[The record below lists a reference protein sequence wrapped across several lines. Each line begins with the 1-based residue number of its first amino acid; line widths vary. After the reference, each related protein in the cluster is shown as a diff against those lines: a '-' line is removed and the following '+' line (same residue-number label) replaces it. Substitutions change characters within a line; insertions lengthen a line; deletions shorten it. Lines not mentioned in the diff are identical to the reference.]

1 MKALIKR
8 NLESGKAFRKF
19 VDFFHFMYLAFAN
32 HIVSKIP
39 FYYLRTLIYKYLYFM
54 KIGKQTHIQ
63 MGLRVYAPWK
73 IRIGN
78 NCSVG
83 NNCFLDGR
91 RGIEIGNNVDLA
103 SYVQILTLG
112 HDLDDETY
120 KTVGK
125 KVIIKDHA
133 SIFTSANILP
143 GIIVEEGAVVGLAAV
158 LTKNTEPWS
167 IYAGNP
173 AKFIRK
179 RKINN
184 LTYLHN
190 YKRYFH

>member
-1 MKALIKR
+1 MKEFIKQ
-8 NLESGKAFRKF
+8 NLESGKILRKF
-19 VDFFHFMYLAFAN
+19 VDFFHFLYLSFAN

-39 FYYLRTLIYKYLYFM
+39 FYFIRTFIYKYFYLM
-54 KIGKQTHIQ
+54 KIGKNSHIQ

-73 IRIGN
+73 IKIGS
-78 NCSVG
+78 NCSIG

-91 RGIEIGNNVDLA
+91 RSIEIGNNVDLA

-112 HDLDDETY
+112 HNLDDEWY

-125 KVIIKDHA
+125 KVIINDHA
-133 SIFTSANILP
+133 SIFTSASILP
-143 GIIVEEGAVVGLAAV
+143 GVEVAEGSVVALASV

-173 AKFIRK
+173 AKFIRE
-179 RKINN
+179 RKVKS
-184 LTYLHN
+184 LKYLHN